1 MLILVVDGFGS
12 YWDCVVWF
20 NWMVSFCGAMLI
32 PAVNAKC
39 GMSETATAQ
48 LPTRPIIVLCNLLY
62 VCPVF
67 SLGLNCRFKTDFD
80 ISVVTVQLSS
90 ELEVGH

>member
-1 MLILVVDGFGS
+1 
-12 YWDCVVWF
+12 
-20 NWMVSFCGAMLI
+20 MVSFCGAVLI

-39 GMSETATAQ
+39 GMTETATAQ

-80 ISVVTVQLSS
+80 ISVVTAQYRLYVHA
-90 ELEVGH
+90 VTIMMKANV

>member
-48 LPTRPIIVLCNLLY
+48 LPTRPIIVLRNLLY
-62 VCPVF
+62 VCPS
-67 SLGLNCRFKTDFD
+67 SLLGSIADLKP
-80 ISVVTVQLSS
+80 ISTFQWWLHR
-90 ELEVGH
+90 LYMLL